1 MGELLNKAVKLVRR
15 PQNKDEVIF
24 KSGTTENIIEVVLM
38 ADKEAAK
45 ERFLKRFAESL
56 RGKTDFDTC
65 RNVWRFV
72 RHEIPYKV
80 DKLGYERIRLP
91 NKSIW
96 DSYRLGNGGDCKTFA
111 VLECDLLRELGIKSK
126 FRFIS
131 QNSTAKATH
140 VYTIAIL
147 QNGLDVPCDAVFYL
161 FNQRPAQTFNWDFDA
176 AGFDTEGVQGLNYSM
191 NNFSIF

>member
-1 MGELLNKAVKLVRR
+1 MGELLNRAVKLVKR
-15 PQNKDEVIF
+15 PSNKDEVIF

-72 RHEIPYKV
+72 RQEIPYKG
-80 DKLGYERIRLP
+80 DKLGYERIKLP
-91 NKSIW
+91 NKTIHDAAKGIGTDCKSM
-96 DSYRLGNGGDCKTFA
+96 SVLGN
-111 VLECDLLRELGIKSK
+111 DLLRELGIGSK
-126 FRFIS
+126 YRFIS

-140 VYTIAIL
+140 VYSMAL
-147 QNGLDVPCDAVFYL
+147 LKNGLIVPCDAVFYL
-161 FNQRPAQTFNWDFDA
+161 FNQKPPQTYNWDFDA
-176 AGFDTEGVQGLNYSM
+176 AGFDTEGVKGLNYST